1 MSSRFRSTLLVVCA
15 ATALSSAL
23 AFSRPAPLPT
33 LRVCADPNNLPFSN
47 RTGDGLENRIAELL
61 AREVGATLEYAWWT
75 QRRGFVR
82 NTLNAGICDVVLGVP
97 TSFDLV
103 LRTAPYY
110 RSTYVFVTR
119 ESLRP
124 AIGSF
129 DDPRLRTLRVGV
141 QLIGDDGANSPPA
154 HALARRGI
162 HANVTG
168 FMVFGDYAQVAPQAP
183 IVRAVER
190 GTLDVAVVWG
200 PTAGY
205 FARTSSVPLR
215 LTAVTPQIEQPFLPF
230 VYDIAVGVRR
240 GDTTLQVKL
249 DGALKRRRVD
259 VERLL
264 DEYGVPRVTAS
275 RRVLP

>member
-1 MSSRFRSTLLVVCA
+1 MSSRFHRALPIAGAVAV
-15 ATALSSAL
+15 LSSAL
-23 AFSRPAPLPT
+23 AFSRPAPVPT

-47 RTGDGLENRIAELL
+47 RDGDGLENRLAELL
-61 AREVGATLEYAWWT
+61 AREVGARVEYAWWT

-141 QLIGDDGANSPPA
+141 QMIGDDGANSPPA

-162 HANVTG
+162 HGNVTG
-168 FMVFGDYAQVAPQAP
+168 FMVFGDYAHAAPQAP

-215 LTAVTPQIEQPFLPF
+215 LTPVTPQIEQPFLPF

-240 GDTTLQVKL
+240 GDTTLQAKL

-264 DEYGVPRVTAS
+264 DEYGVPRVTAA
-275 RRVLP
+275 RRVQ